1 MMVWKKFYGLSDYWD
16 EALTYSED
24 YNVFQSYVWGEFK
37 KTTGWVPER
46 WIASDKNG
54 DIICMVQILIK
65 SFPAGFKIGWATGG
79 PVFISKNSSTKDF
92 DNMLSGLAET
102 VCKNNSAIVTR
113 FNSQLCYDQLA
124 SYTFNKY
131 FKRPFFRLNSG
142 YSLLFDLT
150 LSVKELLNNMTSK
163 HRYYVRK
170 AVEKNVVWREGND
183 EKFVMEFCKLYE
195 DMLKEK
201 DIKSLILSKEDITS
215 LVLSLDK
222 NVVIFTGDF
231 DDLPVTSCIVLTFK
245 KKAFYYM
252 AATNKR
258 GREIMGS
265 YAMVYRLFEYLKEK
279 GITDLD
285 LGGIDPVSSDA
296 RGVNHFKKGFGGR
309 MVEYL
314 GEWEQASSEW
324 IRWAVNIAIRLKRG
338 QL

>member
-1 MMVWKKFYGLSDYWD
+1 MMVWKRFYGLSDYWD

-24 YNVFQSYVWGEFK
+24 YNVFQSYMWGEFK

-102 VCKNNSAIVTR
+102 VCRNNSAIVTR

-150 LSVKELLNNMTSK
+150 LSVKELKQRISHVKNKPRRFGRSK
-163 HRYYVRK
+163 HGISR
-170 AVEKNVVWREGND
+170 
-183 EKFVMEFCKLYE
+183 FM
-195 DMLKEK
+195 
-201 DIKSLILSKEDITS
+201 
-215 LVLSLDK
+215 
-222 NVVIFTGDF
+222 
-231 DDLPVTSCIVLTFK
+231 
-245 KKAFYYM
+245 
-252 AATNKR
+252 
-258 GREIMGS
+258 
-265 YAMVYRLFEYLKEK
+265 K
-279 GITDLD
+279 GILD
-285 LGGIDPVSSDA
+285 LMTLIFLSHYTDRPLHLFGSGRILLFVTGFCLGFYFSIQ
-296 RGVNHFKKGFGGR
+296 GVLL
-309 MVEYL
+309 L
-314 GEWEQASSEW
+314 G
-324 IRWAVNIAIRLKRG
+324 
-338 QL
+338 